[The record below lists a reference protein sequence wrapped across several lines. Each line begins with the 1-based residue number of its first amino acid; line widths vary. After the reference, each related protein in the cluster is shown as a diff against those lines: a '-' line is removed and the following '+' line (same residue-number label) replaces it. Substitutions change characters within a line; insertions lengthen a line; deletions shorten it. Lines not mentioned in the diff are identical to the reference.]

1 MRAWR
6 LAVPADR
13 TGAAIGRGCCLIL
26 VALAVAAMVGCAAT
40 GGLAGV
46 RHVPGEPEPW
56 AGRCVA
62 ADPVVVVQAAAS
74 ADISAAVWPGL
85 VTADPWVLVGG
96 LRLMGGRGAWWA
108 DTRPLRR

>member
-1 MRAWR
+1 MSGWRRSTADRFLRAVVR
-6 LAVPADR
+6 LAA
-13 TGAAIGRGCCLIL
+13 L
-26 VALAVAAMVGCAAT
+26 VLAALAVAAMAGCAAT
-40 GGLAGV
+40 GPVSV

-62 ADPVVVVQAAAS
+62 ADPVVVQAAAV

-85 VTADPWVLVGG
+85 ATADPWALVGG

-108 DTRPLRR
+108 DTRPPRR

>member
-1 MRAWR
+1 MSGWRQSTADRITRAAVR
-6 LAVPADR
+6 LAALV
-13 TGAAIGRGCCLIL
+13 L

-40 GGLAGV
+40 GPVSV

-62 ADPVVVVQAAAS
+62 ADPVVVQAAAG
-74 ADISAAVWPGL
+74 ADVSAAVWPGL
-85 VTADPWVLVGG
+85 VTADPWALVGG

>member
-1 MRAWR
+1 MSGWRRSTADRLTRAVVR
-6 LAVPADR
+6 LAA
-13 TGAAIGRGCCLIL
+13 L
-26 VALAVAAMVGCAAT
+26 VLAALAVAAMVGCAAT
-40 GGLAGV
+40 GPAGV

-62 ADPVVVVQAAAS
+62 ADPVVVQAATG
-74 ADISAAVWPGL
+74 ADVSAAVWPGL
-85 VTADPWVLVGG
+85 ATADPWALVAG

>member
-1 MRAWR
+1 MR
-6 LAVPADR
+6 LAALV
-13 TGAAIGRGCCLIL
+13 L

-40 GGLAGV
+40 GLVSV

-62 ADPVVVVQAAAS
+62 ADPVVVQAAAG

-85 VTADPWVLVGG
+85 ATADPWALVGG
-96 LRLMGGRGAWWA
+96 LRFMGGRGAWWA

>member
-1 MRAWR
+1 MSGWRRSTADRLTRAVVR
-6 LAVPADR
+6 LAA
-13 TGAAIGRGCCLIL
+13 L
-26 VALAVAAMVGCAAT
+26 VLAALAVAAMVGCAAT
-40 GGLAGV
+40 GPAGV

-62 ADPVVVVQAAAS
+62 ADPVVVQAATG
-74 ADISAAVWPGL
+74 ADVSAAVWPGL
-85 VTADPWVLVGG
+85 ATADPWALVGG

>member
-1 MRAWR
+1 MSGWRQSTADRITRAAVR
-6 LAVPADR
+6 LAALV
-13 TGAAIGRGCCLIL
+13 L
-26 VALAVAAMVGCAAT
+26 VALVVAAMVGCAAS
-40 GGLAGV
+40 GPVSV

-62 ADPVVVVQAAAS
+62 ADPIVVQAAAG
-74 ADISAAVWPGL
+74 ADISAAVLPGL

-96 LRLMGGRGAWWA
+96 LRLMGGRGAWWV

>member
-1 MRAWR
+1 MSGWRRSPANRITRAVVR
-6 LAVPADR
+6 LAALV
-13 TGAAIGRGCCLIL
+13 L

-40 GGLAGV
+40 GPV
-46 RHVPGEPEPW
+46 SMRHVPGEPEPW

-62 ADPVVVVQAAAS
+62 ADPIVVQAAAS
-74 ADISAAVWPGL
+74 ADVSAAVWPGL
-85 VTADPWVLVGG
+85 ATADPWALVGG

>member
-1 MRAWR
+1 MSAWR
-6 LAVPADR
+6 LSVPADR

-40 GGLAGV
+40 AGPAGV

-62 ADPVVVVQAAAS
+62 ADPVVVQAATG
-74 ADISAAVWPGL
+74 ADVSAAVWPGL
-85 VTADPWVLVGG
+85 ATADPWALVAG

>member
-1 MRAWR
+1 MIGWR
-6 LAVPADR
+6 QSTADR
-13 TGAAIGRGCCLIL
+13 ITRAVVRLVALVL

-40 GGLAGV
+40 GPVSV

-62 ADPVVVVQAAAS
+62 ADPIVVQAATG
-74 ADISAAVWPGL
+74 ADVSAAVWPGL
-85 VTADPWVLVGG
+85 ATADPWALVGG

>member
-1 MRAWR
+1 MSGWR
-6 LAVPADR
+6 QSTADR
-13 TGAAIGRGCCLIL
+13 ITRAVVRLSALVL

-40 GGLAGV
+40 GPVSV

-62 ADPVVVVQAAAS
+62 ADPIVVQAATG
-74 ADISAAVWPGL
+74 ADVSAAVWPGL
-85 VTADPWVLVGG
+85 ATADPWALVGG